1 MAVNTTIYMGETKIS
16 GAYFGEN
23 VVQRMYLGTNLV
35 YERLPQPA
43 TPSNLSISNYAL
55 SFDAVENAK
64 SYEVFADNNSIG
76 EKAATRLKRRAK
88 NANFLQK

>member
-35 YERLPQPA
+35 YEHLTQLSA
-43 TPSNLSISNYAL
+43 PSNLSISNSTL
-55 SFDAVENAK
+55 SFDAVKNEI
-64 SYEVFADNNSIG
+64 FADNNSIG

>member
-35 YERLPQPA
+35 YEHLSQLA
-43 TPSNLSISNYAL
+43 APSNLSVSSSTL
-55 SFDAVENAK
+55 SFDAVKNAT
-64 SYEVFADNNSIG
+64 SYKVFANNNSIG
-76 EKAATRLKRRAK
+76 EKAAT
-88 NANFLQK
+88 